1 MLTAIQTA
9 AASADAQADHCGN
22 QRRRDRAK
30 GSGSARK
37 DSSLMGQ
44 PVGIG
49 SHKVAHRSRDLA
61 KFPGETDSKFRRR
74 GQRFVRSDFVLSEPV
89 FRRLRTFRVCCRH
102 PKQSSTFCRKPS
114 SKVVVTQALVFSHHE
129 QAADSCHAVR
139 VTFMEDLSLAGNGE
153 TRRTKR
159 RRGDSNESASVRER
173 SGRQR
178 KVSRLRPVLRSSRFT
193 RVAPVRPAASQL

>member
-37 DSSLMGQ
+37 DSSVMGQ

-61 KFPGETDSKFRRR
+61 EFPGETDSNIRRR
-74 GQRFVRSDFVLSEPV
+74 GQRFVRSDFVLSGPAS
-89 FRRLRTFRVCCRH
+89 RRLRTFSVCWRQAKH
-102 PKQSSTFCRKPS
+102 SSTFCRKPS
-114 SKVVVTQALVFSHHE
+114 SNDVVTQALVFSHHE